1 MDDIVTVRASCD
13 CYFQIFLSH
22 GKILQFRA
30 DNMESQAYWMALIK
44 VGLGRGEREDIYI
57 YSIIMLHVY
66 TCGTMEPLYQDTT
79 KLKTPL

>member
-44 VGLGRGEREDIYI
+44 VGLGRGEREDMYIQYYYAACIYMW
-57 YSIIMLHVY
+57 YNGASLSGHN
-66 TCGTMEPLYQDTT
+66 
-79 KLKTPL
+79 